1 MSYRTH
7 TCGELR
13 PDHVD
18 ATVRLAGWLSARRDH
33 GQIVFLHVRDAYGVT
48 QIVVDAGELQDRLT
62 GLQLESVLSIEG
74 VVRLRPDGQT
84 NPDLGTGEI
93 EVVARDL
100 RVLSV
105 VKEPLPFLVEKGQDV
120 NEELRLRHRYLDL
133 RRPKMATMLR
143 RRNELCQAIRQV
155 FGEEGFLEVHTPI
168 LSNSSPEGARDF
180 LVPSRLHPGE
190 FFALPQAPQ
199 QWKQLLMAS
208 GVDRYFQIAPCFRDE
223 PARADRSPGEFY
235 QLDIEMAFVEQ
246 EDVLGAVEAML
257 VRVAQLCTSKR
268 VPTPFPRMTYADAT
282 ERYGSDKPDLRFGL
296 ELHTLTE
303 LFRDSSVEFLRQA
316 VAHGGDVRALLVPDA
331 SERFSRKDIDALRQ
345 LVQEAGV
352 SGLAWLAWQDGNVR
366 GSLAGPMADEERAE
380 LETVLDAGDS
390 DIVFLVAGQRDRIDV
405 GLSAVRIDIG
415 DRLQL
420 RDPDVLLF
428 AWVVDFPMFELDPD
442 SGEVG
447 FSHNPF
453 SMPQGGYDALVA
465 RDPLEVLGYQYD
477 LVCNGVEISSGAI
490 RNNEPH
496 TLYKAFEI
504 AGYEPSVVREQFGH
518 MIEAFELGCPP
529 HGGIAP
535 GLERMLMLF
544 VGEMALREV
553 VPFPKNQKCQDL
565 VVRAPGPVP
574 DRELRELG
582 IQVRPGAGV
591 MPASSSP

>member
-7 TCGELR
+7 TCDELR
-13 PDHVD
+13 PDRVD
-18 ATVRLAGWLSARRDH
+18 TTVRLAGWLSARRDH
-33 GQIVFLHVRDAYGVT
+33 GQIVFLHLRDAYGVT
-48 QIVVDAGELQDRLT
+48 QVVVDAAELQGELT

-74 VVRLRPDGQT
+74 VVRRRPEGQS
-84 NPDLGTGEI
+84 NPDLATGEI
-93 EVVARDL
+93 EVVARGL
-100 RVLSV
+100 RVLSPV
-105 VKEPLPFLVEKGQDV
+105 TDPLPFLVEKGQDV

-155 FGEEGFLEVHTPI
+155 FGEEGFLEVHTPL

-246 EDVLGAVEAML
+246 EDVLAAVESLL
-257 VRVAQLCTSKR
+257 VRVARLCTSKR
-268 VPTPFPRMTYADAT
+268 VLTPFPRMTYAEAM
-282 ERYGSDKPDLRFGL
+282 ERYGSDKPDLCFGL
-296 ELHTLTE
+296 ELRTVTD
-303 LFRDSSVEFLRQA
+303 LFRESSVGFLRQA
-316 VAHGGDVRALLVPDA
+316 VADGGAVRALVVPEA
-331 SERFSRKDIDALRQ
+331 SQRFSRKDVDALRQ

-352 SGLAWLAWQDGNVR
+352 SGLAWLAWPDGDVR
-366 GSLAGPMADEERAE
+366 GSLAGPMEDDERDA
-380 LETVLDAGDS
+380 LRTALDVGDG
-390 DIVFLVAGQRDRIDV
+390 DIAFFVAGPRDRIDV
-405 GLSAVRIDIG
+405 GLSAVRIDVG

-420 RDPDVLLF
+420 RDPDTLLF
-428 AWVVDFPMFELDPD
+428 AWIVDFPMFELDPD
-442 SGEVG
+442 TGKIG

-453 SMPQGGYDALVA
+453 SMPQGGYEALVS

-477 LVCNGVEISSGAI
+477 LVCNGVEVSSGAV
-490 RNNEPH
+490 RNNEPE

-504 AGYEPSVVREQFGH
+504 AGYDASVVREQFGH

-544 VGEMALREV
+544 VGETALREV

-591 MPASSSP
+591 PAVSS